1 MKINYVDLSKQHSN
15 IKYQLHKAL
24 DDVLDYGNFI
34 LGNITEKFEKN
45 FAQYIGVKHAIG
57 VGNGTDALYLSLKSL
72 GVNQN
77 DEVITV
83 SNSYLATASSIA
95 LCGAVPVFVDVND
108 DLNIDYSLIE
118 KAITKKT
125 KAIIPVHLT
134 GKAANMTEIKK
145 NSNEL

>member
-1 MKINYVDLSKQHSN
+1 M
-15 IKYQLHKAL
+15 
-24 DDVLDYGNFI
+24 
-34 LGNITEKFEKN
+34 
-45 FAQYIGVKHAIG
+45 
-57 VGNGTDALYLSLKSL
+57 

-118 KAITKKT
+118 KAITKN

-134 GKAANMTEIKK
+134 GKWPKT
-145 NSNEL
+145 